1 MWMFDALLFALLS
14 VSFWRPYDGAG
25 NPPCRPTVKD
35 VSFTQ
40 FMESRNCEVDE
51 KLLKLFS
58 SEEFN
63 NSIANN
69 VYANFMCIGFMDAL
83 ALVPDNICDSFDPL
97 SDIPDDDFCSSTKIA
112 YMQKIVNANVFD
124 NRSNIFI
131 VTKFTEENCMVLC
144 EGDTNQL
151 CWAFGII
158 AKAVFKHLST
168 QAPTIAR
175 EPPTIATEPGLPP
188 LIAFLDEDTP
198 KSSDDG
204 DIDIEDSDSDGGS
217 DDHTD
222 KPETTTDNNMT
233 GYFDKDKGDSSS
245 DNVYD
250 ISDTK
255 DNDVEENDNGDVNNE
270 DISKGWNS
278 DKPDGTPTI
287 TENVNKRP
295 NTMGIYAVEDNDKDS
310 VEYISDIEKH
320 YDQGP
325 SEVVDQDSHDNQT
338 YDYNDPVDGK
348 DAPSTSSTTALPTEA
363 TATIAYHID
372 DYDQDGYDHDYG
384 YDHYDDGDGNGYQY
398 FMAMLFLIFLLVVAE
413 YFAAHKV

>member
-58 SEEFN
+58 SEKFN

-69 VYANFMCIGFMDAL
+69 MYANFMCIGFIDAL

-97 SDIPDDDFCSSTKIA
+97 SDIPDGDFCSSTKIA
-112 YMQKIVNANVFD
+112 DFRKVINANVFD
-124 NRSNIFI
+124 NRSNIFV
-131 VTKFTEENCMVLC
+131 VTKFTEENCKVLC

-168 QAPTIAR
+168 QAPTIAI
-175 EPPTIATEPGLPP
+175 EPDFAA
-188 LIAFLDEDTP
+188 LIDSLDDDAP
-198 KSSDDG
+198 KSSDDD
-204 DIDIEDSDSDGGS
+204 DIDNDSEGES
-217 DDHTD
+217 DDID

-233 GYFDKDKGDSSS
+233 DYFDKDKGDSSS

-250 ISDTK
+250 TK
-255 DNDVEENDNGDVNNE
+255 DDDVEDNDNGDVDNE

-287 TENVNKRP
+287 TENVNKSR
-295 NTMGIYAVEDNDKDS
+295 NTMGYTIYAVEDNDKDS
-310 VEYISDIEKH
+310 VEYNSDIEKH

-325 SEVVDQDSHDNQT
+325 SEVVDQDSHTDDINNNQT

-348 DAPSTSSTTALPTEA
+348 DAHSTSSTAALPTEA

-372 DYDQDGYDHDYG
+372 DYDQYGYDHDY
-384 YDHYDDGDGNGYQY
+384 DDYDDGDGNGYQY
-398 FMAMLFLIFLLVVAE
+398 FMAMLLLIFLLVVAE

>member
-1 MWMFDALLFALLS
+1 MHSCSPFYLL
-14 VSFWRPYDGAG
+14 SFWRPYDGAG

-69 VYANFMCIGFMDAL
+69 VYANFMCIGFIDAL
-83 ALVPDNICDSFDPL
+83 ALVPDDICDLFDPL

-124 NRSNIFI
+124 NMSNIFI
-131 VTKFTEENCMVLC
+131 VTKFTEENCKALC

-168 QAPTIAR
+168 QAPTIA
-175 EPPTIATEPGLPP
+175 TEPSLPA
-188 LIAFLDEDTP
+188 LIASQDDDVP
-198 KSSDDG
+198 QNSDDG
-204 DIDIEDSDSDGGS
+204 DIDNEDNNSDGGS
-217 DDHTD
+217 DDYTD
-222 KPETTTDNNMT
+222 KSETTTDNNMT
-233 GYFDKDKGDSSS
+233 DYFEKDKGDSSS
-245 DNVYD
+245 DNVHD
-250 ISDTK
+250 IPDTK
-255 DNDVEENDNGDVNNE
+255 DDDVEDNDNGDVDNE
-270 DISKGWNS
+270 DTSKGWNS
-278 DKPDGTPTI
+278 DKPDSTPTI
-287 TENVNKRP
+287 TENVNKSS
-295 NTMGIYAVEDNDKDS
+295 NTMDYTVYANTKHDDAEDNDKDS
-310 VEYISDIEKH
+310 GEYNSDIEKH
-320 YDQGP
+320 YDQSL
-325 SEVVDQDSHDNQT
+325 SEVVDQDSHTDDINNNQT

-348 DAPSTSSTTALPTEA
+348 DAPSTSSTTEA
-363 TATIAYHID
+363 AATTAYHID
-372 DYDQDGYDHDYG
+372 DYDQYGYDHD
-384 YDHYDDGDGNGYQY
+384 YDDGDGNGYQY
-398 FMAMLFLIFLLVVAE
+398 FMAILLLIFLLVVAE